1 MKISKIALVAATV
14 AAMGLAPVTYA
25 QTTGGKTDHMET
37 IKTMDANKDGMIS
50 KDEFMRMMAA
60 KFDAMDKN
68 KTGSISYSDVSKI
81 IYSFNP

>member
-1 MKISKIALVAATV
+1 MKISKIAILAATV

-25 QTTGGKTDHMET
+25 QTTGKTDHMDA
-37 IKTMDANKDGMIS
+37 IKTMDTNKDGMIT
-50 KDEFMRMMAA
+50 KDEFMRMMGA

-68 KTGSISYSDVSKI
+68 KTGAISYSDVSKI

>member
-37 IKTMDANKDGMIS
+37 IKTMDANKDGMIT
-50 KDEFMRMMAA
+50 KDEFMRMMGA

>member
-1 MKISKIALVAATV
+1 MKFSKIAILAATV

-37 IKTMDANKDGMIS
+37 IKTMDTNKDGMIT
-50 KDEFMRMMAA
+50 KDEFMRMMGA

-68 KTGSISYSDVSKI
+68 KTGQISYSDVSKI

>member
-1 MKISKIALVAATV
+1 MRLSNIALVAATV

-25 QTTGGKTDHMET
+25 QTTGGKTDHMDA
-37 IKTMDANKDGMIS
+37 IKTMDANKDGMIT
-50 KDEFMRMMAA
+50 KDEFMRMMGA

-68 KTGSISYSDVSKI
+68 KTGAISYSDVSKI